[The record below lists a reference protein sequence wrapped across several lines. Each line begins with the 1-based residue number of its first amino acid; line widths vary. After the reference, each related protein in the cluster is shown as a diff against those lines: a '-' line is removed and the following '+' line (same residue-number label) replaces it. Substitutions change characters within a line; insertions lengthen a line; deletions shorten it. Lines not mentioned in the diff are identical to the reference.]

1 MSYWT
6 DRVKAR
12 QRIYDRSSARV
23 GRMIS
28 DAHER
33 MLKDI
38 REDARRIFGNFEKAF
53 DLSPAEARALLK
65 SPLPEKEAA
74 LIRSRLDDI
83 EDPQYKKLMQAR
95 LSSGAYAHRL
105 SRLDA
110 TRASAEIAAIRV
122 ADVEKTVGQQHLED
136 VFYQGYGRTMFDVQ
150 QYTGIGFGFDGVD
163 ERRVKQVLRNRWS
176 GKNYSARVWANNQAM
191 SRELSKALLERIMQ
205 GKTSRETFRALM
217 AQSDMGR
224 FAANRLLA
232 TETTYIAT
240 QATIEAYEDAGITHY
255 IFLAV
260 LDGRTSQICQDHDQ
274 KVYPLAEAE
283 VGVNLS
289 PMHPWCRST
298 TQPHIDGL
306 VRERMERWARHPE
319 TGEEMRVP
327 AGTTYRQWRESLKTV
342 DGKQA
347 PTLADKVEATLA
359 KQKADAER
367 LRDRKQWER
376 YREALGNENVP
387 KTLSG
392 FINAKKANNELFQGM
407 KLDYRRR
414 NALTADPSRAL
425 PNAAKAT
432 AADEKF
438 TGYLFNQNNSGGWAK
453 GVAFRSR
460 LGYDQTN
467 WRELKTAILSNADKY
482 PVTIHKSNEHGT
494 HYEQLTVLYGLKG
507 RPANVL
513 VAWTYKDGQTHMS
526 NAYVKEV
533 KADGTD

>member
-1 MSYWT
+1 
-6 DRVKAR
+6 
-12 QRIYDRSSARV
+12 
-23 GRMIS
+23 MIS

-74 LIRSRLDDI
+74 LIRSRLDSID
-83 EDPQYKKLMQAR
+83 DPQYKKLMQAR

-136 VFYQGYGRTMFDVQ
+136 VFYKGYGRTMFDVQ

-191 SRELSKALLERIMQ
+191 SRELSRALIERIMQ

-255 IFLAV
+255 RFMAV
-260 LDGRTSQICQDHDQ
+260 LDGRTSTMCQEKDGEIIEIA
-274 KVYPLAEAE
+274 KAE
-283 VGVNLS
+283 VGVNL
-289 PMHPWCRST
+289 PPLHPWCRSSLE
-298 TQPHIDGL
+298 PHIDSL

-319 TGEEMRVP
+319 TGEEMKVP
-327 AGTTYRQWRESLKTV
+327 RDMSYNDWKAAGYQSK
-342 DGKQA
+342 
-347 PTLADKVEATLA
+347 
-359 KQKADAER
+359 
-367 LRDRKQWER
+367 
-376 YREALGNENVP
+376 
-387 KTLSG
+387 
-392 FINAKKANNELFQGM
+392 
-407 KLDYRRR
+407 
-414 NALTADPSRAL
+414 
-425 PNAAKAT
+425 
-432 AADEKF
+432 
-438 TGYLFNQNNSGGWAK
+438 
-453 GVAFRSR
+453 
-460 LGYDQTN
+460 
-467 WRELKTAILSNADKY
+467 
-482 PVTIHKSNEHGT
+482 
-494 HYEQLTVLYGLKG
+494 
-507 RPANVL
+507 
-513 VAWTYKDGQTHMS
+513 
-526 NAYVKEV
+526 
-533 KADGTD
+533 